1 MHQFVHQVPD
11 KCWKQVSVDLFG
23 PMPSLKRCGCPRSY
37 TRFPSSK
44 KLPPL
49 PKLTMLSHHWQIFT
63 KTLEILQTKMSDNG
77 PLFNAETMSVF
88 AQKDPLHH
96 PQAKPEAKRRGVYIW
111 LH

>member
-1 MHQFVHQVPD
+1 
-11 KCWKQVSVDLFG
+11 
-23 PMPSLKRCGCPRSY
+23 
-37 TRFPSSK
+37 
-44 KLPPL
+44 
-49 PKLTMLSHHWQIFT
+49 
-63 KTLEILQTKMSDNG
+63 MSDNG